1 MFAHAVSCDA
11 HWMSHVAVLST
22 HVAPFAHCPA
32 AHVSF
37 TSHAAPVNPRAHAA
51 AVLVVVVVDVD
62 VGFVV
67 LLVDVLVDV
76 VVVVVVVDVDVGF
89 VVVLVDVLVDEV
101 VVVVVVEVD
110 VGFVVVLVD
119 VGVLVVVVVVVDVD
133 VGLLV
138 DVDVAP
144 VWQNCP
150 LNPPPHVQLNPKARS
165 WLNGQLSATHVAAS
179 LYSTIPGAVDSDV
192 AHSVRHV

>member
-37 TSHAAPVNPRAHAA
+37 TSHAAPVNPRGHAA
-51 AVLVVVVVDVD
+51 AVL
-62 VGFVV
+62 
-67 LLVDVLVDV
+67 
-76 VVVVVVVDVDVGF
+76 VVVVVDVDVGF
-89 VVVLVDVLVDEV
+89 VVVLVDVLVDV
-101 VVVVVVEVD
+101 AVVVVVVEVD

-119 VGVLVVVVVVVDVD
+119 VDVLVVVVVVVDVE

-150 LNPPPHVQLNPKARS
+150 LNPPPQVQLNPKARS

-179 LYSTIPGAVDSDV
+179 LYSTIPAAVDSHV